1 MCLCRMHFNFA
12 SFALSEAKEPKENKW
27 HGVRVDNASTALSEK
42 Y

>member
-1 MCLCRMHFNFA
+1 MCLRLDFA

-27 HGVRVDNASTALSEK
+27 HGVKVDNAGTALSVK